1 MKFPFRI
8 HRRLVRRA
16 ALGLAVAA
24 VVVPTAQALPGDK
37 LSAEL
42 DTAALPCTPTCPSF
56 DTASNLPDDAAI
68 HGPGAASIV
77 TIPESVSG
85 RQFGPTSAG
94 IVADT
99 VKPMPIKGGFVL
111 RQAQPAG
118 ASSDVTRRRD
128 RRRPRDRPRR
138 RTRGRRGRLWA
149 SAAGGAVSRT
159 PEQVL
164 PRKRRAGSPGPP
176 VAAESGR
183 FSGPSSVPAQRLRRR
198 LTQCGCGAR

>member
-16 ALGLAVAA
+16 ALGLAVAV
-24 VVVPTAQALPGDK
+24 VVVPTAQALPGDRISAK
-37 LSAEL
+37 LDPA
-42 DTAALPCTPTCPSF
+42 TGLPCTPTCPSF

-99 VKPMPIKGGFVL
+99 VKPTPIKGGFVL
-111 RQAQPAG
+111 RQPQPAG
-118 ASSDVTRRRD
+118 ASSDVTAGEIGAGLGIGLAAALVAAAAGLSFGRRR
-128 RRRPRDRPRR
+128 
-138 RTRGRRGRLWA
+138 
-149 SAAGGAVSRT
+149 GGLAH
-159 PEQVL
+159 
-164 PRKRRAGSPGPP
+164 A
-176 VAAESGR
+176 
-183 FSGPSSVPAQRLRRR
+183 
-198 LTQCGCGAR
+198 